1 MNLGKFKE
9 VPRDEL
15 ILQQTGSSGPNI
27 VSRGTMALLQMISS
41 NILSPNK
48 H

>member
-1 MNLGKFKE
+1 MNLGKFKQ
-9 VPRDEL
+9 VPRDDL
-15 ILQQTGSSGPNI
+15 ILPQTGSSGPNI
-27 VSRGTMALLQMISS
+27 VSTDTMALLLMISS